1 MRAWTRT
8 RAKTRATTWTKATL
22 FPLALLLAAPLGTA
36 AQETHV
42 IDRTEL
48 EGVTAEATADE
59 EAKRSAIR
67 SVLQRPEVRQT
78 ARAHGIDLTRAEDAA
93 ATLEGEEL
101 DRAYRQTLDVRE
113 ALAGGDD
120 TIVISATTLIIAL
133 LVLII
138 LLVA

>member
-8 RAKTRATTWTKATL
+8 WTRTWTKTWTKAAL
-22 FPLALLLAAPLGTA
+22 LPLALLLAVPVGAA
-36 AQETHV
+36 AQEAHV

-67 SVLQRPEVRQT
+67 SVLQRPEVRRT
-78 ARAHGIDLTRAEDAA
+78 ARTHGIDLTRAEDAA

-101 DRAYRQTLDVRE
+101 DRAYQKTLDVRE

-120 TIVISATTLIIAL
+120 AIVISATTLIIAL